1 MYIGPLEHFEEH
13 LPWHGLGTDD
23 LELGVHMYSATHLIR
38 RAIVQF
44 NAKHSIA
51 WMAYDIDRDT
61 ARFDWDDRMCAP
73 PNIVALST
81 RTGHAHY
88 LYGID
93 PAVHA
98 YSGANAAPLRYLGS
112 VDVALTEELGADRGY
127 SKLLAK
133 NPLHSK
139 WDVLTPR
146 IRLYNL
152 DELASWVDLDKYR
165 DRRRRL
171 PEVGYGR
178 NCTLFERTRLRA
190 YRMRRE
196 EWLGYD
202 FYHSAVLGVA
212 HTYNAAFEQP
222 LAHSEV
228 RSTAKS
234 ISKWTWS
241 HMSPQGFIERQRALG
256 KLGGVKSG
264 QVRAKKASE
273 LRERILRTIEECPTL
288 GQGEIATLCGVN
300 QATVSRAMG
309 YARSHI
315 R

>member
-1 MYIGPLEHFEEH
+1 MYIGPLERYEEL
-13 LPWHGLGTDD
+13 LPWHGVGTDN
-23 LELGVHMYSATHLIR
+23 LEFGLRVYSAQYLINK
-38 RAIVQF
+38 AYAQF
-44 NAKHSIA
+44 NPRNSIS
-51 WMAYDIDRDT
+51 WLCYDLDSDT
-61 ARFDWDDRMCAP
+61 ARFDWNDRSCAP
-73 PNIVALST
+73 PNILALSKA
-81 RTGHAHY
+81 TGHGHAF
-88 LYGID
+88 YGID
-93 PAVHA
+93 PAVHNNDT
-98 YSGANAAPLRYLGS
+98 SRPGPLRYLAS
-112 VDVALTEELGADRGY
+112 IDVAMTTELEADPGFAQ
-127 SKLLAK
+127 LVAK

-196 EWLGYD
+196 EWLGEE
-202 FYHSAVLGVA
+202 FFASAVLGVA
-212 HTYNAAFEQP
+212 HTYNAAFTAP
-222 LAHSEV
+222 LPASEV

-241 HMSPQGFIERQRALG
+241 HMSPEGFIARQRALG

-264 QVRAKKASE
+264 QVRAKKATE
-273 LRERILRTIEECPTL
+273 LRQRIVRTIKECPTL
-288 GQGEIATLCGVN
+288 NQGEIATLLGVTRR
-300 QATVSRAMG
+300 TVVYHLRE
-309 YARSHI
+309 I
-315 R
+315 RGEK